1 LTTGLQLAKKLRP
14 AGRPPAR
21 RHHLVS
27 PGDIISESAG
37 DFVGICTQADS
48 PNVNAAITQGTTRV
62 IIALPHAVNRV
73 EPTNDNGYIAPFL
86 SMNPAVGLEN
96 LLAEPVR
103 GDLVETAK
111 TPSASNMAHQRAS
124 ESVEKPSS
132 VERKLAT
139 IFCRRCR
146 RLQPTD
152 GVSFAGSRLTGDNRD
167 RLTASHRGR
176 IFNRA
181 GDGSW

>member
-1 LTTGLQLAKKLRP
+1 
-14 AGRPPAR
+14 
-21 RHHLVS
+21 
-27 PGDIISESAG
+27 
-37 DFVGICTQADS
+37 
-48 PNVNAAITQGTTRV
+48 
-62 IIALPHAVNRV
+62 
-73 EPTNDNGYIAPFL
+73 
-86 SMNPAVGLEN
+86 MNPAVGLEN

-139 IFCRRCR
+139 ILCRRCR

-152 GVSFAGSRLTGDNRD
+152 EASFARSRLTGDNRD